1 MSGHSKWAKIK
12 RQKGANDANKG
23 AIFTK
28 LAREIQV
35 AAREG
40 GPDPAGNSRLRLA
53 IQKARD
59 GNMPAANIQRAIE
72 KAIGGAGEQ
81 LEEITY
87 EGYGPGG
94 AAILIQT
101 MTDNRNRTVGDVRAA
116 FSRAGGS
123 LGEAG
128 SVAWQFEPRGVIALS
143 PSGRDPDEI
152 ALVAIDAGAEDVKT
166 DDGTVEIF
174 TPFEGLEPVRAALE
188 GQGLSIDHAEAT
200 MLPKTTVE
208 LDDEQATQ
216 VLKLID
222 RLEDLDDVQRVYTN
236 VEFSEAVMQA
246 VGG

>member
-123 LGEAG
+123 MGEAG
-128 SVAWQFEPRGVIALS
+128 SVAWQFELRGVIALN